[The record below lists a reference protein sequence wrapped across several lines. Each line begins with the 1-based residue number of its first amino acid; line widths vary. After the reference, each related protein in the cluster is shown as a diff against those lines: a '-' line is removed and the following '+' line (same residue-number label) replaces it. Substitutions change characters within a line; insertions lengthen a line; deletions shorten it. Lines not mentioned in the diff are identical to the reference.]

1 MTVRVVVV
9 GADNLVYNIIDVDQS
24 LVDTVQNNNMAIWIV
39 SNIAQMGWLWDGTSY
54 LESSLSIPPPP
65 VITLVQYRDEL
76 DAILR
81 EQESARRNAFRDMV
95 LAEADPPITT
105 LAAFRADVEGRNIV
119 WNSLSSTPEA

>member
-105 LAAFRADVEGRNIV
+105 LAAFRADVESRNIV